1 MRVPLQGALLLSIAV
16 AGAAGCSAADDSG
29 KSAGGAGG
37 GGGAAG
43 SDASLGGAAGTAG
56 DAGADAMQP
65 ATTVV
70 VVGPGADGTSKDKF
84 GGPDDPYAKPDI
96 VYPAP
101 GIVTPP
107 NMQTLELHWKPGAG
121 QTLFEIR
128 FDSPAIALVV
138 YTGCTSV
145 GGGCVY
151 QTDKA
156 FWAKLVDPN
165 RGGPP
170 VAYRIRGVN
179 GSSPY
184 GVGVSETRTL
194 AFSLENI
201 NGGLYYWNTSGVIQ
215 RYDFGLPG
223 APAEQFMTPPMAGAL
238 TCVGCHA
245 LSRDGKRMAIG
256 NDIPAP
262 APYKVYDVATRK
274 PLTTDAG
281 VVGGAA
287 NFFAFSPNGDRLL
300 FSDGVKTGLQDVA
313 SGAILNPDFLPA
325 GTMPD
330 WSPDG
335 QLVVYAKS
343 AKPPPF
349 GFANPGV
356 FDAGLEVIKLSGGS
370 WSLPNVLLPFTGQNN
385 FYPSFAPSQNWVV
398 FNRSPS
404 NKDSYSA
411 GPPTGDG
418 ELWAVPTAGGNPVR
432 LEAANQG
439 GSCSWAK
446 WAPDVGTYYGGTLMW
461 LTFSS
466 ARAYG
471 LRLSQGSKVQLWM
484 SAFDPKLGT
493 QGKDPSLPAF
503 WLPFQDIAGGNH
515 IAQWVTS
522 VERQPCTDKGQCQAG
537 EDCVNGKC
545 VPIVK

>member
-1 MRVPLQGALLLSIAV
+1 MMRSHLNRALLLSIAV
-16 AGAAGCSAADDSG
+16 AVAAACSATENAADS
-29 KSAGGAGG
+29 SGGA
-37 GGGAAG
+37 GGAAG
-43 SDASLGGAAGTAG
+43 SDASAGGS
-56 DAGADAMQP
+56 AGAPVDSGSDGVQP
-65 ATTVV
+65 AKTVV
-70 VVGPGADGTSKDKF
+70 VVGPGADAGSKDKF
-84 GGPDDPYAKPDI
+84 AGPDDPYAKPEV
-96 VYPAP
+96 VYPSP

-107 NMQTLELHWKPGAG
+107 NMQTLEVHWKPGAG

-128 FDSPAIALVV
+128 FESAAIALVV
-138 YTGCTSV
+138 YTGCTPV

-151 QTDKA
+151 QTDKD
-156 FWAKLVDPN
+156 FWAQLVDPN

-170 VAYRIRGVN
+170 VSYRVRGVN

-184 GVGVSETRTL
+184 GVGTSDTRTV
-194 AFSLENI
+194 AFSKENI
-201 NGGLYYWNTSGVIQ
+201 IGGLYYWNTSGVIQ

-223 APAEQFMTPPMAGAL
+223 APAEQYMTPAMAGAF

-245 LSRDGKRMAIG
+245 LSRDGKRMAVG

-262 APYKVYDVATRK
+262 APYKVYDVATRL
-274 PLTTDAG
+274 PLTTDGG

-287 NFFAFSPNGDRLL
+287 NFFAFSPKGDRLL
-300 FSDGVKTGLQDVA
+300 FSDGNKTGLQDVDT
-313 SGAILNPDFLPA
+313 GAILNPSLIPS

-330 WSPDG
+330 WSPNG
-335 QLVVYAKS
+335 ELVVYAKS

-356 FDAGLEVIKLSGGS
+356 FDAGLEVIKLQNGS
-370 WSLPNVLLPFTGQNN
+370 WSFPNVLVPFAGKNN
-385 FYPSFAPSQNWVV
+385 FYPSFAPAQNWVA

-404 NKDSYSA
+404 NMDSYSA

-432 LEAANQG
+432 LDRANQG

-446 WAPDVGTYYGGTLMW
+446 WAPDVGTYYGGTIMW

-471 LRLSQGSKVQLWM
+471 LRLSTGAKVQLWM
-484 SAFDPKLGT
+484 AAFDPKLGE

-515 IAQWVTS
+515 IARWVTS
-522 VERQPCTDKGQCQAG
+522 VERQPCTDKKECQSG
-537 EDCVNGKC
+537 EGCVNGKC